1 MYENEKIAQ
10 LRRLQLM
17 NIIKQEHNNGYYFAA
32 LKLIEQL
39 YKDGKIPKYMFRNIL
54 YDYADVVDLS
64 AFTEFEIK
72 EESA

>member
-1 MYENEKIAQ
+1 
-10 LRRLQLM
+10 M
-17 NIIKQEHNNGYYFAA
+17 NIIKQEQNNCYYFAA
-32 LKLIEQL
+32 LKLIEKL

-72 EESA
+72 EKSA